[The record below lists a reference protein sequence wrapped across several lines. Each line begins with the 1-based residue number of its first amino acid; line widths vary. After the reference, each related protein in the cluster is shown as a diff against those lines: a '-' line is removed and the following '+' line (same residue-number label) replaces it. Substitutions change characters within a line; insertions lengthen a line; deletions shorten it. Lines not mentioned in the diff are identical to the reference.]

1 LLDGGKRLRPVLCLT
16 FADSVARASNGGGE
30 PANDAAV
37 ALECIHTYSLIHDDL
52 PSMDDDD
59 LRRGRPTSHKAFGEA
74 MAILAGDAL
83 QTDAF
88 ALVARGPEHE
98 QALRGRLAGELAIA
112 AGSGGMVGGQV
123 LDIADDRPATLDYLN
138 RLHRLK
144 TGALIRAACRMG
156 AIAGRGDTATLDAA
170 ERYGDAVGL
179 AFQIA
184 DDVLDATASAEETGK
199 ATGKDAAAGK
209 ATLVSLLGLE
219 RARLQAERLVA
230 QAKDHL
236 DGFGDKAGLLRILAD
251 FVIAR
256 RS

>member
-1 LLDGGKRLRPVLCLT
+1 MRTIAKILILVALGALAAWFWVLRVPVLGELVRRVDTARFAHTLGALVDGGVPLP
-16 FADSVARASNGGGE
+16 N
-30 PANDAAV
+30 
-37 ALECIHTYSLIHDDL
+37 ALMLAQRHALLGYGRDL
-52 PSMDDDD
+52 
-59 LRRGRPTSHKAFGEA
+59 
-74 MAILAGDAL
+74 
-83 QTDAF
+83 
-88 ALVARGPEHE
+88 
-98 QALRGRLAGELAIA
+98 
-112 AGSGGMVGGQV
+112 
-123 LDIADDRPATLDYLN
+123 
-138 RLHRLK
+138 
-144 TGALIRAACRMG
+144 GA
-156 AIAGRGDTATLDAA
+156 
-170 ERYGDAVGL
+170 

-184 DDVLDATASAEETGK
+184 DDVLDATATAVETGK